1 MCIETT
7 AIHTKGGDYSLE
19 RNDSLIERSD
29 LERSGLERSDRIP
42 SKSML
47 RINEWM
53 VHSTTNGSHK
63 KTWLSSCVT
72 AYITCLA
79 RLYKVNLL
87 LLSRSKLLLTQYVHT
102 LMRKITFPLLSILN
116 KIPAA
121 LRSGPP
127 SWIQTWSQVSTR
139 SDLRAPLSAVT

>member
-1 MCIETT
+1 MNGTQ
-7 AIHTKGGDYSLE
+7 HNE
-19 RNDSLIERSD
+19 RNEQKNASRL
-29 LERSGLERSDRIP
+29 
-42 SKSML
+42 
-47 RINEWM
+47 
-53 VHSTTNGSHK
+53 ST
-63 KTWLSSCVT
+63 CVT

-127 SWIQTWSQVSTR
+127 SWIQT
-139 SDLRAPLSAVT
+139 